1 MADDD
6 KALVER
12 LRGDWPEILVEK
24 HWMMDSDA
32 IDKQR
37 AEAADRI
44 EALSKENDRL
54 KANLAIEAK
63 FVDKLSVE
71 NERLNAI
78 VADRLLG
85 SSVDHRTFK
94 DIIAENERKDAE
106 IERLRDILEQWLATA
121 REHLDTEVAGRTFE
135 ALRAT
140 K

>member
-12 LRGDWPEILVEK
+12 LRANDTEIYLP
-24 HWMMDSDA
+24 
-32 IDKQR
+32 ILG
-37 AEAADRI
+37 EAADRI
-44 EALSKENDRL
+44 EDLSKENDRL
-54 KANLAIEAK
+54 NANLAVEAK
-63 FVDKLSVE
+63 FVDKLSAE

-94 DIIAENERKDAE
+94 DIIAENER
-106 IERLRDILEQWLATA
+106 LR
-121 REHLDTEVAGRTFE
+121 E
-135 ALRAT
+135 ALEEVIDELQHGYEASALESAKEAVREA